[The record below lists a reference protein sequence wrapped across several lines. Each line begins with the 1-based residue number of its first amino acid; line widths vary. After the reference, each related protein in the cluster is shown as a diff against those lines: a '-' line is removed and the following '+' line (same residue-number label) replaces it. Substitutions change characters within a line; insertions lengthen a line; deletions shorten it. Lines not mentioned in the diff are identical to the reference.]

1 MYDMIHDSLEDIR
14 MDAAQ
19 KEELWTRILTEAK
32 TASEETEV
40 HTMNSKK
47 IYKLMLVAAAVI
59 VLLTGAALAANLLGL
74 SAITIPDSEIAHP
87 VTGETGIGIS
97 YTKPMEGAP
106 EEFADWAAR
115 CDALTAARDARMEEL
130 FPEEEWPYIWSP
142 HESVFG
148 EDNGDGTHTFTNMD
162 TGETVILTD
171 EEAEARSEDRR
182 IFCEN
187 WDSTQQS
194 LLEEFAPAYGLTVRN
209 DDEDRHGTP
218 GISGNEGVSRDYLNE
233 LAQNVCSGDFFT
245 GDVSYFDKFYWFDGG
260 SFGASYGI
268 DGPSGSRIDTYIRY
282 TPLNEYVMG
291 NEVGSYIFDD
301 EDSFE
306 PRSHLTADG
315 TELTVCE
322 NDTEALVY
330 GYLDSGY
337 CVLDIHKNG
346 DTLTEEDV
354 NYALDFLNFTA
365 IGK

>member
-1 MYDMIHDSLEDIR
+1 MYDMIHDSLDDIR
-14 MDAAQ
+14 MDAAK
-19 KEELWTRILTEAK
+19 KEELWERILTEAQS
-32 TASEETEV
+32 ASEETEV
-40 HTMNSKK
+40 NRMNSKK
-47 IYKLMLVAAAVI
+47 IYKIILIAAAVI

-74 SAITIPDSEIAHP
+74 SAITIPDSEI
-87 VTGETGIGIS
+87 TLLSGETGIGIS
-97 YTKPMEGAP
+97 YTKPMDGAP

-130 FPEEEWPYIWSP
+130 FPEEERPLK
-142 HESVFG
+142 
-148 EDNGDGTHTFTNMD
+148 DGDIILETEYTDGIHTLVNET
-162 TGETVILTD
+162 TGETFTMTETEYEQWHQSLKTF
-171 EEAEARSEDRR
+171 S
-182 IFCEN
+182 EN
-187 WDSTQQS
+187 WNSTRQS
-194 LLEEFAPAYGLTVRN
+194 LLEELAPQYGLTIR
-209 DDEDRHGTP
+209 DDDANHNTP
-218 GISGNEGVSRDYLNE
+218 GTGGGAECGFLND
-233 LAQNVCSGDFFT
+233 LASSVCSGDFFT

-268 DGPSGSRIDTYIRY
+268 DSPSGSRIDTYIRY

-306 PRSHLTADG
+306 PRSHVTADG
-315 TELTVCE
+315 TEFTVCE

-337 CVLDIHKNG
+337 CVLNIHKNG

-354 NYALDFLNFTA
+354 NYALDFLDFTA